1 MAPPRRR
8 TRSTGM
14 SPGAMGG
21 KIGSPVTSRPK
32 PSTMSPGERK
42 ARTGFAAPKKDLAKQ
57 FFKGPVSD
65 DRLRRRLQQDREE
78 RDFISTLKPAGGSP
92 TNLLQEQAPTFN
104 PMTGQYERTTLA
116 QKRQQLANLYGPTL
130 SEIGSDIGYGLGSI
144 GSALGQKVMAGEFG
158 LMGIAKGLY
167 EQFTNSAAKAKDA
180 LVQGVNKLSDID
192 LEFLK
197 NEEKYPQMS
206 SHPRVQGIK
215 DIEEYQMTELDKA
228 NLIKENM
235 ERVSTN
241 VLEKDNTVQSAK
253 VFDDSFRRLP
263 GSGYQAG
270 AGLPAIANQED
281 NYIKIQNGQA
291 VPISKEEFLEDQRAV
306 EEDFAN
312 DPFFADKMTK
322 TSNQMNIAP
331 GFEIVT
337 DYKSPEA
344 RMQELIE
351 KNKVNNTN
359 MFDLGINNAKNQLS
373 ELERVFGVDMQ

>member
-21 KIGSPVTSRPK
+21 KIGSPVTSKPK
-32 PSTMSPGERK
+32 PSTMSPGERR
-42 ARTGFAAPKKDLAKQ
+42 ARTGFAVPKQDLAKR

-130 SEIGSDIGYGLGSI
+130 SEIGSDIGFGIRSVGGQLVDRFSRGELGI
-144 GSALGQKVMAGEFG
+144 V
-158 LMGIAKGLY
+158 GIAKGLY
-167 EQFTNSAAKAKDA
+167 DKFSSNAAKAKDA

-206 SHPRVQGIK
+206 SHPRLQGIK
-215 DIEEYQMTELDKA
+215 DIQEIGRTETEKA
-228 NLIKENM
+228 DMIRQSM
-235 ERVSTN
+235 ERVSTP
-241 VLEKDNTVQSAK
+241 VTDKDNTVQSAK

-270 AGLPAIANQED
+270 LPTLNI
-281 NYIKIQNGQA
+281 G
-291 VPISKEEFLEDQRAV
+291 
-306 EEDFAN
+306 FAN
-312 DPFFADKMTK
+312 KAASAADASAGSLLPGPGFKDTQRYDDFPVLNN
-322 TSNQMNIAP
+322 TSNQINIAP

-344 RMQELIE
+344 KMQELIE

-359 MFDLGINNAKNQLS
+359 MFDLGINNAKNQIS